1 MWVCSAQASY
11 KQEPLGSICFSQ
23 DGSLLAAGFG
33 RTLVLYD
40 ARSLGLLHALSTAAG
55 YDGVVSKAQLR
66 ISQTPVNGTRAEVSQ
81 QRQQLWSLLQTLL
94 DSNDTKLIEQARQLM
109 SSAPNNPTKG
119 PRPAH
124 KDPSKEAVFK
134 YIMQMSELGLH
145 QKLQLLRRF
154 GIECSVHDSYQK
166 KLDEHLKHYL
176 VDNSAACQRIMS
188 LNMRLHRLHKRQMFK
203 AKLRVQSLTKRR
215 ENYQEL
221 VAEDLLPLFSVLKLD
236 KVTKPAREGKRW
248 ASKIAQ
254 PNASLAPLQ
263 SFAQIS
269 HVQFGAGAQAHLVAV
284 CTETRVLIWNLMTLR
299 LQAGLKLSVK
309 HLAFDPHTNLIAAVT
324 RNNECEWRLFICV
337 LSPNLLLSLFS
348 TRLPAKCTVACL
360 SALQF
365 TQSKWTCLAATS
377 SAQEQFDQ
385 CGLAGTEHAAY
396 AHRREPNCLSGGAG
410 TEFSRRCAGAHF
422 IWSALSGGSAG
433 AIRYLWHL
441 HGQAEN
447 G

>member
-1 MWVCSAQASY
+1 MPVYILTISFPFFPSCSYKLNTLIELPHEVDFQAITFSNKFKVDNLRCASGGKDNVIKLWTLSDSENIYRRGSMWVCSAQASY

-33 RTLVLYD
+33 RTLVLFD
-40 ARSLGLLHALSTAAG
+40 GRSLGLLHALSTAAG

-109 SSAPNNPTKG
+109 SIVPNNQTKG

-154 GIECSVHDSYQK
+154 GIECSVHDKYQR
-166 KLDEHLKHYL
+166 KLDDHLKRYL
-176 VDNSAACQRIMS
+176 VDNTAAAQRIMS
-188 LNMRLHRLHKRQMFK
+188 LNMRLHRLHKRQLFK
-203 AKLRVQSLTKRR
+203 AKLRVQSVTKRR
-215 ENYQEL
+215 ENYQEM
-221 VAEDLLPLFSVLKLD
+221 VVEELLPLFSVLKLG
-236 KVTKPAREGKRW
+236 KVIKPAREGKRW

-263 SFAQIS
+263 TFAQIS

-299 LQAGLKLSVK
+299 LQAGLKLSVT
-309 HLAFDPHTNLIAAVT
+309 HLAFDPLTNLIAAVT
-324 RNNECEWRLFICV
+324 RNNECEWALFI
-337 LSPNLLLSLFS
+337 SWFFS
-348 TRLPAKCTVACL
+348 
-360 SALQF
+360 
-365 TQSKWTCLAATS
+365 
-377 SAQEQFDQ
+377 
-385 CGLAGTEHAAY
+385 
-396 AHRREPNCLSGGAG
+396 
-410 TEFSRRCAGAHF
+410 
-422 IWSALSGGSAG
+422 
-433 AIRYLWHL
+433 
-441 HGQAEN
+441 
-447 G
+447 

>member
-1 MWVCSAQASY
+1 MWICCAQASY
-11 KQEPLGSICFSQ
+11 KQETLGSICFSQ

-55 YDGVVSKAQLR
+55 FDGVVSKAQLR
-66 ISQTPVNGTRAEVSQ
+66 IAQTPVNGTRTEVSQ

-109 SSAPNNPTKG
+109 TSAPNNQTNG
-119 PRPAH
+119 PRQAH

-134 YIMQMSELGLH
+134 HIMQMSELGLH

-154 GIECSVHDSYQK
+154 GIECSVHDAYQNR
-166 KLDEHLKHYL
+166 LDEHLKRFL
-176 VDNSAACQRIMS
+176 VDYNAGNQRVMT
-188 LNMRLHRLHKRQMFK
+188 LKMRLRRLHRSQRFK
-203 AKLRVQSLTKRR
+203 AKLRVRSLGKRR
-215 ENYQEL
+215 STYEQM
-221 VAEDLLPLFSVLKLD
+221 VAHELLPLFSVLNLD

-254 PNASLAPLQ
+254 PDASLAPVQ

-269 HVQFGAGAQAHLVAV
+269 HVQFGAGAQAHLVTV

-299 LQAGLKLSVK
+299 LQAGLKLSVE

-324 RNNECEWRLFICV
+324 RNNECEW
-337 LSPNLLLSLFS
+337 LSLYLTGSLLIPSLSLYS

-360 SALQF
+360 SALQI
-365 TQSKWTCLAATS
+365 TQAKWTCLAATS

-396 AHRREPNCLSGGAG
+396 ADRQQKDCLSGGAG
-410 TEFSRRCAGAHF
+410 TDYSRRCAGAHF
-422 IWSALSGGSAG
+422 ICSAP
-433 AIRYLWHL
+433 R
-441 HGQAEN
+441 
-447 G
+447 

>member
-109 SSAPNNPTKG
+109 SSAPNNQTKG

-166 KLDEHLKHYL
+166 KLDEHLKRYL

-324 RNNECEWRLFICV
+324 RNNECEWRLFISV
-337 LSPNLLLSLFS
+337 LSPNLLLSLYS

-385 CGLAGTEHAAY
+385 CGLAGTEHAAHAY
-396 AHRREPNCLSGGAG
+396 R
-410 TEFSRRCAGAHF
+410 
-422 IWSALSGGSAG
+422 
-433 AIRYLWHL
+433 
-441 HGQAEN
+441 
-447 G
+447 